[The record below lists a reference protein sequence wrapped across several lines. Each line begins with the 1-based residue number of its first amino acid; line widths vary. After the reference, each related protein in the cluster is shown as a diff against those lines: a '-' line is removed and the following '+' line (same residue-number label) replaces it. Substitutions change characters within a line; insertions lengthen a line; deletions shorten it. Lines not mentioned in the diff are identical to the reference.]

1 MKGTCIGCSGKIN
14 EKQEGILQIN
24 CKMLFLCYRP
34 GIVKRKDYILF
45 TLKPYFVIIQLRVFQ
60 IMNGG
65 NGMYDVIIIGGGVV
79 GCAIAREMAKQNRK
93 IALIERA
100 ADVCEG
106 TSKANSGIIHAG
118 YDATPGTLKAKLNVL
133 GNQMMETL
141 AKELDIPFKRNGSF
155 VLSFEEEGRNGLQKL
170 YDRGIQNGV
179 QELRILSGD
188 EVRELEPNVSKD
200 VKEALYAPTAGI
212 VCPFGM
218 TYAFAENAVA
228 NGVKFYL
235 STEVTN
241 IEKTDAEF
249 RVTTTKGD
257 FAAKYII
264 NAAGVYADKIHNMVS
279 DEKMEIVPRR
289 GQYCLMDK
297 EVGNLTKAT
306 LFQLPTKLGKGVLVT
321 PTVHGNLLVGPNAE
335 DLDDKEGVNTTAEG
349 LSDILMRGERSVTSL
364 PKNKVITS
372 FAGLRANEGGGD
384 FIIKEAEDVKG
395 FIDVAGIA
403 SPGLSASP
411 AIGVFVAELM
421 QSIEPVSMKSEF
433 ITTRKGIPNMAT
445 ATMEERK
452 HLIEEN
458 PAYANVICR
467 CELVTEGEI
476 LDAIRRPLG
485 ATTLDGI
492 KRRTRAGMGRCQS
505 GFCSPRVVEI
515 LAKELGE
522 DLSKISK
529 MGGKSTFITGK
540 NKE

>member
-1 MKGTCIGCSGKIN
+1 
-14 EKQEGILQIN
+14 
-24 CKMLFLCYRP
+24 
-34 GIVKRKDYILF
+34 
-45 TLKPYFVIIQLRVFQ
+45 
-60 IMNGG
+60 
-65 NGMYDVIIIGGGVV
+65 MYDVVIIGGGVV
-79 GCAIAREMAKQNRK
+79 GCAIAREMAKQDRK

-106 TSKANSGIIHAG
+106 SSKANSGIIHAG
-118 YDATPGTLKAKLNVL
+118 YDAIPGTLKAKLNVR

-141 AKELDIPFKRNGSF
+141 ATELDIPFKRNGSF
-155 VLSFEEEGRNGLQKL
+155 VLSFEEEGRIGLQKL
-170 YDRGIQNGV
+170 YDRGLQNGV
-179 QELRILSGD
+179 KELKILSGD
-188 EVRELEPNVSKD
+188 EVRALEPNVSSE
-200 VKEALYAPTAGI
+200 VKAALFAPTAGI

-218 TYAFAENAVA
+218 TYAFAENAA
-228 NGVKFYL
+228 ENGVEFYL
-235 STEVTN
+235 NTLVTDIKKKTENFTVITN
-241 IEKTDAEF
+241 
-249 RVTTTKGD
+249 KGS
-257 FAAKYII
+257 FETQYVI
-264 NAAGVYADKIHNMVS
+264 NAAGVYADKIHNMVC
-279 DEKMEIVPRR
+279 DKKIEIVPRR

-297 EVGNLTKAT
+297 VVGNLAKAT

-335 DLDDKEGVNTTAEG
+335 DLEDKEGINTTANG
-349 LSDILMRGERSVTSL
+349 LEDILMRGERSVIGL

-372 FAGLRANEGGGD
+372 FAGLRANEGSGD

-411 AIGVFVAELM
+411 AIGEYVAELM
-421 QSIEPVSMKSEF
+421 QKLAPAPMKSNF
-433 ITTRKGIPNMAT
+433 IATRKGIPNMAT

-452 HLIEEN
+452 RLIEED

-476 LDAIRRPLG
+476 LDAIRRPVG

-505 GFCSPRVVEI
+505 GFCSPKVVEI
-515 LAKELGE
+515 LAKELGV
-522 DLSKISK
+522 DVSTVSK
-529 MGGKSTFITGK
+529 MGGKSTFIMGQ